1 MRNLNLLLLA
11 VLAVPLAQAESLEV
25 ASNSMLRLPG
35 KSASVHLESLRV
47 ADSATLL
54 LPATLTELK
63 VDHLQLGREARIAI
77 APADHPLRI
86 EARSARLG
94 EGSEI
99 SAPGAPGT
107 YQRAARSGRS
117 LDLKLDALEAEQLS
131 IDARGG
137 AGAPGYA
144 GLDGA
149 NGQAGG
155 CTWGQASRGANGD
168 DGGNGHDGAAGGRIR
183 LSVPQGFAR
192 SRIVVRLD
200 GGAPGQAG
208 TAGKA
213 GKGGASKG
221 CLVYR
226 TDAGASGRPGQ
237 PGQPGLAGASGEL
250 ILQRL

>member
-1 MRNLNLLLLA
+1 MRKLMLLA
-11 VLAVPLAQAESLEV
+11 LLAAPMAQAQSLEV
-25 ASNSMLRLPG
+25 ASHSMLRLPN
-35 KSASVHLESLRV
+35 KSASVHLEQLRV

-63 VDHLQLGREARIAI
+63 VDHLQLGRDARIAV
-77 APADHPLRI
+77 APAEAPLLI
-86 EARSARLG
+86 DVRSAVLG

-107 YQRAARSGRS
+107 YERAARSGRS
-117 LDLKLDALEAEQLS
+117 LDLKLAAVDAERLA

-137 AGAPGYA
+137 AGAPGYV

-155 CTWGQASRGANGD
+155 CTWGQASPGANGD
-168 DGGNGHDGAAGGRIR
+168 DGGNGHDGAPGGRIR
-183 LSVPQGFAR
+183 LSLPQGFPQE
-192 SRIVVRLD
+192 RIVVRLD
-200 GGAPGQAG
+200 GGAPGKAG
-208 TAGKA
+208 AAGKA

-226 TDAGASGRPGQ
+226 TDAGANGRPGQ
-237 PGQPGLAGASGEL
+237 EGQPGLAGAEGEL
-250 ILQRL
+250 VLQRL

>member
-1 MRNLNLLLLA
+1 MRNLMLLA
-11 VLAVPLAQAESLEV
+11 VLAAPLAQAESLEV
-25 ASNSMLRLPG
+25 ASNSMLRLPD

-117 LDLKLDALEAEQLS
+117 LDLKLDELEAEQLS

-183 LSVPQGFAR
+183 LSVPQGFAQ

>member
-1 MRNLNLLLLA
+1 MRNLMLLA
-11 VLAVPLAQAESLEV
+11 MLAAPLAQAESLEV
-25 ASNSMLRLPG
+25 AANSMLRLPD
-35 KSASVHLESLRV
+35 KSASVHLTHLRV

-54 LPATLTELK
+54 LPASLAQLT
-63 VDHLQLGREARIAI
+63 VDQLELGRDARIAI
-77 APADHPLRI
+77 APSDSPLLI

-94 EGSEI
+94 EGSEF
-99 SAPGAPGT
+99 SATGSAGS

-117 LDLKLDALEAEQLS
+117 LDLKLAELDAERVA

-137 AGAPGYA
+137 AGAPGYV
-144 GLDGA
+144 GLDGG

-168 DGGNGHDGAAGGRIR
+168 DGGNGHDGAPGGRIR
-183 LSVPQGFAR
+183 LSLPQGFPQEH
-192 SRIVVRLD
+192 IVVRLD
-200 GGAPGQAG
+200 GGAPGKAG
-208 TAGKA
+208 AAGKA

-226 TDAGASGRPGQ
+226 TDAGANGRPGQ
-237 PGQPGLAGASGEL
+237 PGQPGLAGATGEL

>member
-1 MRNLNLLLLA
+1 
-11 VLAVPLAQAESLEV
+11 V
-25 ASNSMLRLPG
+25 ASNSMLRLPD

-86 EARSARLG
+86 EARSAWLG

-183 LSVPQGFAR
+183 LSVPQGFAQ